1 MQAMKK
7 IICCLL
13 IGAFLCSVAQTPSVK
28 DIERQKQSKQKE
40 ITETSKKLDQNK
52 SNTRRSLRALDRIA
66 ADIKGYHEQ
75 IVSLNK
81 QIADINLKISVV
93 NREIA
98 RNDSLLAKL
107 RDNYLTAIKK
117 MRSHRNSGN
126 RLMFIFS
133 SESFHQAYRR
143 MRYLKEFSRWR
154 EHQTEEIRKIIA
166 RLEEEKH
173 QLEMLNEEK
182 RKAVDTIN
190 STKLSLEKKRME
202 QARVV
207 ASLKEEGA
215 ELQQVLAQGQ
225 VCGVQLFYLL
235 LPEC

>member
-66 ADIKGYHEQ
+66 ADIKGYQEQ

-107 RDNYLTAIKK
+107 RNNYLTAIKK

-126 RLMFIFS
+126 RLMFIFFFRIIPS
-133 SESFHQAYRR
+133 SLQAYALFERI
-143 MRYLKEFSRWR
+143 FSL
-154 EHQTEEIRKIIA
+154 A
-166 RLEEEKH
+166 R
-173 QLEMLNEEK
+173 
-182 RKAVDTIN
+182 
-190 STKLSLEKKRME
+190 
-202 QARVV
+202 
-207 ASLKEEGA
+207 ASNG
-215 ELQQVLAQGQ
+215 GN
-225 VCGVQLFYLL
+225 
-235 LPEC
+235 P